1 MAFERLG
8 QLWRFAKYGL
18 PLARLR
24 PESTRTI
31 ADVIE
36 EQAAARGPHP
46 FILFEDR
53 RTSYDEF
60 NRAAGS
66 MRIDRWRGLRHG
78 RPFPEAAWLDRMYL
92 AHDLEAITNFEIR
105 PRRPAR
111 VWGSKPLE

>member
-53 RTSYDEF
+53 RTSYESSTA
-60 NRAAGS
+60 RPTGSRTGGARRGWAAVS
-66 MRIDRWRGLRHG
+66 
-78 RPFPEAAWLDRMYL
+78 AWCC
-92 AHDLEAITNFEIR
+92 
-105 PRRPAR
+105 
-111 VWGSKPLE
+111 